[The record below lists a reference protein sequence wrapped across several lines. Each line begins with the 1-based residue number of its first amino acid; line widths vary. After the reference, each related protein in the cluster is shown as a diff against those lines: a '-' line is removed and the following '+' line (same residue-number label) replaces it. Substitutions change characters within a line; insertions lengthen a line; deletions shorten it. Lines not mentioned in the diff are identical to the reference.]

1 MDKKKIEKRA
11 ESILNAYNFN
21 NASVGCIDVV
31 RFARFFGFSILQ
43 RKDLKSSEDGY
54 VTVSNEGDKEITIN
68 NTRNLESKRFIIA
81 QELSYYFLF
90 YNDSNNSFTHHRH
103 TKKTSTQESDADYL
117 ASCLLMPKK
126 NFKKT
131 YDNLKEKYNE
141 EKIITELQKIYH
153 TPANSIKNRIKE
165 LS

>member
-1 MDKKKIEKRA
+1 MDKRKIEKRA

-21 NASVGCIDVV
+21 NGSANYVDMV
-31 RFARFFGFSILQ
+31 RLARFFGFSIT
-43 RKDLKSSEDGY
+43 KTDKMKASEDGY
-54 VTVSNEGDKEITIN
+54 ISVSAEGEKRIAVNDS
-68 NTRNLESKRFIIA
+68 RNLEAKRFIIA

-90 YNDSNNSFTHHRH
+90 YNDDDKHFTHHKH
-103 TKKTSTQESDADYL
+103 ITKTSTNENDADYM

-153 TPANSIKNRIKE
+153 TPISSIKNRIKE